1 MDAHPSSGPPAAASD
16 SPPPLPAGVG
26 AKASLATYGSDAC
39 GLICGWLFPPG
50 QPPQPLDAADAALP
64 WLQGGDAGFAWLHFN
79 LSHAGALPWLQR
91 HAQLN
96 DDFFE
101 ALAEGSRTTRIER
114 DGDTV
119 LGVINDITFEFGL
132 DAGDVSTLWVS
143 VGPRLVVSARRQP
156 LRSVD
161 RLRTEVKRG
170 MAPASPLSLLVQ
182 LLRDQVDELQRIA
195 RRAADRTDDIE
206 DALLAGHFHHAAELA
221 RLRRLMVRL
230 QRVLS
235 PEPGALQRLLA
246 HPPPWVTA
254 DDLEQMHG
262 ASDDFALVL
271 RDINALQERAKL
283 MQDEASN
290 RVAEA
295 NGRSLYTLTMV
306 TVLALPINLMAGL
319 FGMNVGG
326 IPLAAHGA
334 GFWIMLG
341 LIGVLTC
348 LIAWLALR
356 RLRPRD
362 D

>member
-1 MDAHPSSGPPAAASD
+1 M
-16 SPPPLPAGVG
+16 
-26 AKASLATYGSDAC
+26 
-39 GLICGWLFPPG
+39 
-50 QPPQPLDAADAALP
+50 
-64 WLQGGDAGFAWLHFN
+64 
-79 LSHAGALPWLQR
+79 PWLQR

-101 ALAEGSRTTRIER
+101 ALDEGTRSTRIER

-119 LGVINDITFEFGL
+119 LGVINDITFEFGF
-132 DAGDVSTLWVS
+132 DAGDVATLWVS
-143 VGPRLVVSARRQP
+143 VGRRLVVSARRQP

-206 DALLAGHFHHAAELA
+206 DALLAGQFHHAAELA
-221 RLRRLMVRL
+221 RLRRLLVRL
-230 QRVLS
+230 QRLLS

-246 HPPPWVTA
+246 HPPTWVTPA
-254 DDLEQMHG
+254 DLEQMHG

-326 IPLAAHGA
+326 IPLAGHGA

-341 LIGVLTC
+341 LIALLTA
-348 LIAWLALR
+348 LIGWLAVA
-356 RLRPRD
+356 RLRSRSGEGG
-362 D
+362 